1 MITPIALGAVKRYV
15 AKDDKENPTTWLLGS
30 IDSIAKTKILSE
42 SISVNMD
49 DLDNPKINANI
60 NPLEQDLLIVRM
72 GLKGYENFSVP
83 YKTEKLNNVPALTF
97 VGAITINEVAVPP
110 PIIKFGCNGLSN
122 PLNEVLPSPSS
133 KDV

>member
-83 YKTEKLNNVPALTF
+83 YKTEKLKIGTMEIDVLAEEILK
-97 VGAITINEVAVPP
+97 AIPRN
-110 PIIKFGCNGLSN
+110 IISELSGVIWGEN
-122 PLNEVLPSPSS
+122 TVTEKERKN
-133 KDV
+133 